1 MEIRIRDTGTGIP
14 PEVKEKMFNPFF
26 TTKPAGEGTGLGLS
40 ISHDIIVKQHGGA
53 IDVDSKPGVYTEFR
67 IILPRR
73 SATVGKAGG
82 LG

>member
-1 MEIRIRDTGTGIP
+1 MTQSGPRSARD
-14 PEVKEKMFNPFF
+14 NPFLR
-26 TTKPAGEGTGLGLS
+26 TAANCYHDVGTGLGLS

-53 IDVDSKPGVYTEFR
+53 IDVDSKPGGYAEFR

>member
-1 MEIRIRDTGTGIP
+1 MTQSGPRSARD
-14 PEVKEKMFNPFF
+14 NPFLG
-26 TTKPAGEGTGLGLS
+26 TAANCYHDVGTGLGLS